1 MDELFME
8 QMSTFTNNRT
18 LYYFY
23 RPDRSFELF
32 APFTFQASILFTN
45 DIGRPSS
52 VTSDGSKPMRPITA
66 EQLRCREARQIKLSE
81 KAWAAKQQEK
91 RDRDSKASREYRAK
105 KKHEFQVNK
114 LRVSQLRH

>member
-8 QMSTFTNNRT
+8 PMSAFENNLT
-18 LYYFY
+18 LDNLYLA
-23 RPDRSFELF
+23 DLSFESL
-32 APFTFQASILFTN
+32 PLFTL
-45 DIGRPSS
+45 PSS
-52 VTSDGSKPMRPITA
+52 VTSDDSKPLRPITT
-66 EQLRCREARQIKLSE
+66 EQALCREGRQVKLSGR
-81 KAWAAKQQEK
+81 AWAAKQQEK